1 MSVRPIDDC
10 EACRD
15 ALTELVC
22 DELDADTRAAVMR
35 HIEGC
40 TSCAMELSRF
50 RSVMQVAEAVPLEAP
65 SQRVHDAVMLAAREA
80 QARRAAQAQAK
91 RDAAP
96 GLLAKLRAWLASAG
110 TWAMSPQVAMASVLL
125 LMLGVGLMA
134 LPLGEDR
141 EPVALRAA
149 EEPEAA
155 EPTSASAATVPVMP
169 AAPAMPMPAAEPFPE
184 QPAAPAEV
192 LEAARAADKAESA
205 SRAAMPR
212 SATSSR
218 RERDAKAAAIP
229 DRKGSGASLDD
240 GLLDSAGDGRAQDQ
254 SAPAPKPSEAKK
266 SADAYR
272 SGGGAPFPGSLGTT
286 RSPRGAASNA
296 VEGFAEAPPPSPAA
310 QASSPMQVT
319 AAEESEASP
328 ESQLLA
334 QGIRAAQNGDHAG
347 AIAVLKPLA
356 EKASPSI
363 RRDASLWLAR
373 SYRALDDCKSALRY
387 YAPMTASQ
395 SASPSVLVEAA
406 DCYQR
411 TGELKQA
418 SVLRSRAQPAKAR
431 TSKPAADAY

>member
-80 QARRAAQAQAK
+80 QARRAAQVQVK
-91 RDAAP
+91 REAAP
-96 GLLAKLRAWLASAG
+96 GVLAKLRAWLASAG

-149 EEPEAA
+149 EEQETAHP
-155 EPTSASAATVPVMP
+155 ASAAAA
-169 AAPAMPMPAAEPFPE
+169 AAPATPAYPAPEPAPA
-184 QPAAPAEV
+184 QPADV
-192 LEAARAADKAESA
+192 VEATGDLGKAESA

-212 SATSSR
+212 SAAPR
-218 RERDAKAAAIP
+218 RDAKAAARPIT
-229 DRKGSGASLDD
+229 KGRGAELDD
-240 GLLDSAGDGRAQDQ
+240 AFLEGAGDKSARNEA
-254 SAPAPKPSEAKK
+254 APAPKPSAEKK

-286 RSPRGAASNA
+286 SSPRGAASNA
-296 VEGFAEAPPPSPAA
+296 LEGFAEAPPPSPSA
-310 QASSPMQVT
+310 QAASPMQAT

-334 QGIRAAQNGDHAG
+334 QGIRAAQSGDHAG

-373 SYRALDDCKSALRY
+373 SYRAIDDCKSALRY

-395 SASPSVLVEAA
+395 SASASVLVEAA

-418 SVLRSRAQPAKAR
+418 SVLRSRAQPAKASKSIR
-431 TSKPAADAY
+431 TSKPAAESY

>member
-22 DELDADTRAAVMR
+22 DELDAETRAAVMR

-50 RSVMQVAEAVPLEAP
+50 RSVMQVAEAAPLEAP

-80 QARRAAQAQAK
+80 QARRAAQAQVK

-96 GLLAKLRAWLASAG
+96 GVLAKLRAWLASAG
-110 TWAMSPQVAMASVLL
+110 TWAMSPQVAMASVLF
-125 LMLGVGLMA
+125 LMVGVGLMA

-155 EPTSASAATVPVMP
+155 QPASAAAAAMP
-169 AAPAMPMPAAEPFPE
+169 AAPAEPAAQPTSAQPSDEP
-184 QPAAPAEV
+184 
-192 LEAARAADKAESA
+192 ESTGDFGGTESV

-212 SATSSR
+212 SASPR
-218 RERDAKAAAIP
+218 RDAKVAAVPAK
-229 DRKGSGASLDD
+229 KGSGASLDD
-240 GLLDSAGDGRAQDQ
+240 ALLDSESDKRARDE
-254 SAPAPKPSEAKK
+254 SAPAPKPSAEKK

-272 SGGGAPFPGSLGTT
+272 SGGGTPFPGSLGGTT
-286 RSPRGAASNA
+286 SGPRGAASNA
-296 VEGFAEAPPPSPAA
+296 VEGFAEAPPPSPSA
-310 QASSPMQVT
+310 QAPSPMQAT

-395 SASPSVLVEAA
+395 SASASVLVEAA

-418 SVLRSRAQPAKAR
+418 SALRSRAQPAKASKSIKS
-431 TSKPAADAY
+431 SKPAAESY

>member
-80 QARRAAQAQAK
+80 QARRTAQAQVK
-91 RDAAP
+91 REAAP
-96 GLLAKLRAWLASAG
+96 GVLAKLRAWLASAG

-149 EEPEAA
+149 EEQETAHP
-155 EPTSASAATVPVMP
+155 ASAAAT
-169 AAPAMPMPAAEPFPE
+169 AAPAQPELAAEQAPA
-184 QPAAPAEV
+184 QPADVVESAGD
-192 LEAARAADKAESA
+192 LGKAESA
-205 SRAAMPR
+205 SRAAVPR
-212 SATSSR
+212 SAAPR
-218 RERDAKAAAIP
+218 RDAKAAARP
-229 DRKGSGASLDD
+229 TTKGSGAELDD
-240 GLLDSAGDGRAQDQ
+240 ALLEGAGDK
-254 SAPAPKPSEAKK
+254 SARNEAAAAPKPSAEKK

-286 RSPRGAASNA
+286 SSPRGAASNA
-296 VEGFAEAPPPSPAA
+296 VEGFAEAPPPSPSA
-310 QASSPMQVT
+310 QAASPMQAT

-334 QGIRAAQNGDHAG
+334 QGIRAAQSGDHAG

-373 SYRALDDCKSALRY
+373 SYRAIDDCKSALRY

-395 SASPSVLVEAA
+395 SASASVLVEAA

-418 SVLRSRAQPAKAR
+418 SVLRSRAQPAKASKSIR
-431 TSKPAADAY
+431 TSKPAAESY